1 MSSHKKLIDPPL
13 SVAVTQAIQSI
24 RIRFLRQLATAV
36 GITLGLA
43 FFANVKATQVMTVIS
58 QNDPQSLQQSAR
70 LQWLIAVSLVLCTVG
85 IANSMLMSVTER
97 FKEIGTL
104 KCIGATDSF
113 IIKIFL
119 LEALLIGTIASVTG
133 AFLGIGISVATR
145 LLTEGYSTL
154 PSNWAVAIASIGAI
168 TILLGIFITVLA
180 SIIPSIQ
187 AAKMPAVAAL
197 RVEV

>member
-119 LEALLIGTIASVTG
+119 FEALLIGTIASVTG

-145 LLTEGYSTL
+145 LITEGYSTL